1 MKVTLLGLLGLATL
15 STAHIHRDYENN
27 DYYVLHLDQNT
38 HPDGVASRLGMRHEG
53 QLSTLDGHHIFSTT
67 KHEHDVVRRQ
77 LHERRRTKR
86 DIGGYDVL
94 DGVRIS
100 QKQKARMMSKREI
113 PSPPKGYYP
122 RQEDPQAWAAKNQKK
137 LMATLGIADP
147 IFHDQWHLYNTVQIG
162 HDVNVTNVWLEGV
175 TGKNATVAIVDD
187 GLDMH
192 SKDLKDNYFA
202 EGSWDFN
209 DNDPEPA
216 PELAADT
223 HGTRCAGEVSAVKND
238 ICGIG
243 VAYNSKIAGIRI
255 LSKPI
260 SDMDEAAAMIYKYD
274 HNQIYSCSWGPPDDG
289 RSMEAP
295 GLLIRRAMLTG
306 IQKGRGGLGSV
317 YVFASGNGAASDD
330 NCNFDGYTNS
340 IYSITVGAV
349 DRAGNHPYYSELCSA
364 QLVVTYSSGAGD
376 TIHTTDVGENN
387 CATNHGG
394 TSAAAPLAAG
404 IFALVMEVR
413 PDLTW
418 RDMQYLALETA
429 VKVQDKDAEWQK
441 TSIGKHFSHTYGYGK
456 VDSYSIVQMA
466 KTWDKVKPQAWYFS
480 PWLHIRKDIPE
491 GKDGL
496 VATFEVTE
504 EMLKEANLA
513 RLEHV
518 TVTMNVEHTRRGDLS
533 VDLISPDNIISHIA
547 TARKNDEYKA
557 GYEDWT
563 FMSVVHWG
571 ERGVGKWTIIVR
583 DTVTNGKT
591 GKFVDWHLKLWGE
604 SIDASKAKL
613 LPMPTEKDDE
623 DHDKDIPVVTTTA
636 AVTSLP
642 SPEASAPEPAEGNP
656 SDHPERPTKPTEHE
670 ASTKPASSW
679 VSWLPTFGAS
689 KKAQIWIYGA
699 IGLIGAF
706 CTGLAVYFYLARRRR
721 LRESRNNYDFE
732 LIDEEEGEGLSGAEK
747 GAGKRTRG
755 GELYD
760 AFADGS
766 DDELDDDDDDEYDAY
781 RDRSAEK
788 LAGIPGERDGEQAEH
803 HVIGGDSDDESD
815 REVVPLRR

>member
-1 MKVTLLGLLGLATL
+1 M
-15 STAHIHRDYENN
+15 
-27 DYYVLHLDQNT
+27 
-38 HPDGVASRLGMRHEG
+38 
-53 QLSTLDGHHIFSTT
+53 
-67 KHEHDVVRRQ
+67 
-77 LHERRRTKR
+77 
-86 DIGGYDVL
+86 
-94 DGVRIS
+94 
-100 QKQKARMMSKREI
+100 
-113 PSPPKGYYP
+113 
-122 RQEDPQAWAAKNQKK
+122 
-137 LMATLGIADP
+137 
-147 IFHDQWHLYNTVQIG
+147 
-162 HDVNVTNVWLEGV
+162 
-175 TGKNATVAIVDD
+175 
-187 GLDMH
+187 
-192 SKDLKDNYFA
+192 
-202 EGSWDFN
+202 
-209 DNDPEPA
+209 
-216 PELAADT
+216 
-223 HGTRCAGEVSAVKND
+223 
-238 ICGIG
+238 
-243 VAYNSKIAGIRI
+243 
-255 LSKPI
+255 
-260 SDMDEAAAMIYKYD
+260 
-274 HNQIYSCSWGPPDDG
+274 
-289 RSMEAP
+289 
-295 GLLIRRAMLTG
+295 
-306 IQKGRGGLGSV
+306 
-317 YVFASGNGAASDD
+317 
-330 NCNFDGYTNS
+330 
-340 IYSITVGAV
+340 
-349 DRAGNHPYYSELCSA
+349 
-364 QLVVTYSSGAGD
+364 
-376 TIHTTDVGENN
+376 GENN
-387 CATNHGG
+387 CAKNHGG

-441 TSIGKHFSHTYGYGK
+441 TAIGKHFSHTYGYGK
-456 VDSYSIVQMA
+456 VDSYSIVQLA

-480 PWLHIRKDIPE
+480 PWLHVRKDIPE
-491 GKDGL
+491 GNDGL

-504 EMLKEANLA
+504 DMLKEANLA

-583 DTVTNGKT
+583 DTVANGKT

-604 SIDASKAKL
+604 SIDASKATL

-623 DHDKDIPVVTTTA
+623 DHDKDIPVITTTA
-636 AVTSLP
+636 AVTNLP
-642 SPEASAPEPAEGNP
+642 PQATGPDAAEGSSLP

-670 ASTKPASSW
+670 ASNKPASSW

-747 GAGKRTRG
+747 GTGNKRTRG

-766 DDELDDDDDDEYDAY
+766 DDEEDDDDEYDAY

-788 LAGIPGERDGEQAEH
+788 LAGIPGERDAEQ